1 MGFYDPGET
10 FDTAY
15 GDIPEGEYP
24 AVLNSWNWKATKA
37 TDETT
42 GKPKGHYLE
51 LEFIIVDHIL
61 MNRKHWERL
70 NLDNPNEKAVGIA
83 RELLNKFLKALPWT
97 DPIGNEEELFK
108 AMGDIQGKK
117 VNMVIK
123 HRKKQ
128 DGEKEVQIKNFKEYE
143 RPSNSPLSDEIP
155 F

>member
-10 FDTAY
+10 FDTQY

-37 TDETT
+37 
-42 GKPKGHYLE
+42 GNGHYLE
-51 LEFIIVDHIL
+51 LEFIIVEHLL

-70 NLDNPNEKAVGIA
+70 NLDNQNEKARNIA

-117 VNMVIK
+117 INMVIK
-123 HRKKQ
+123 HRKKP

-143 RPSNSPLSDEIP
+143 RPSNSPPSDEIP

>member
-1 MGFYDPGET
+1 MSFYDPGET
-10 FDTAY
+10 FDTQY

-24 AVLNSWNWKATKA
+24 AVLNAWNWKATKA
-37 TDETT
+37 
-42 GKPKGHYLE
+42 GNGHYLE
-51 LEFIIVDHIL
+51 LEFIIVEHLL

-70 NLDNPNEKAVGIA
+70 NLDNQNEKAVGIA

-117 VNMVIK
+117 INIEIK

-128 DGEKEVQIKNFKEYE
+128 DGEKEVQIKGFKQYE
-143 RPSNSPLSDEIP
+143 RPSNSPPSDEIP

>member
-10 FDTAY
+10 FDTQY

-24 AVLNSWNWKATKA
+24 AVLNQWNWKATKA
-37 TDETT
+37 
-42 GKPKGHYLE
+42 GNGHFLE
-51 LEFIIVDHIL
+51 LEFIIVEHLL

-83 RELLNKFLKALPWT
+83 KETLNKFLKAVQFT
-97 DPIGNEEELFK
+97 DSIANEEELFK

-117 VNMVIK
+117 VNIIIK
-123 HRKKQ
+123 HRVKQ
-128 DGEKEVQIKNFKEYE
+128 DGEKDVQIKAFNPYKK
-143 RPSNSPLSDEIP
+143 PDNSPASDEIP

>member
-37 TDETT
+37 
-42 GKPKGHYLE
+42 GNGHYLE
-51 LEFIIVDHIL
+51 LEFIIVEHLL

-70 NLDNPNEKAVGIA
+70 NLDNQNEKAGGIA

-117 VNMVIK
+117 INMVIK
-123 HRKKQ
+123 HRKKP

-143 RPSNSPLSDEIP
+143 RPSSGDEIP

>member
-37 TDETT
+37 TDDT
-42 GKPKGHYLE
+42 GKPRGHYLE

-117 VNMVIK
+117 INMVIK
-123 HRKKQ
+123 HRQKQ

-143 RPSNSPLSDEIP
+143 RPSNSPPSDEIP

>member
-24 AVLNSWNWKATKA
+24 AVLNSWDWKATKA
-37 TDETT
+37 
-42 GKPKGHYLE
+42 GNGHYLE
-51 LEFIIVDHIL
+51 LEFIIVEHLL

-70 NLDNPNEKAVGIA
+70 NLDNQNEKARNIA

-117 VNMVIK
+117 INMVIK
-123 HRKKQ
+123 HRKKP
-128 DGEKEVQIKNFKEYE
+128 DGEKEVQIKNFK
-143 RPSNSPLSDEIP
+143 
-155 F
+155 